1 MPEPFELIG
10 IEKGIHCGTR
20 TGGYDNLDVNLFK
33 PDAVDRTYFY
43 FRTPT
48 AERLVLTQTALLWMA
63 MAIHGIPFYHIL
75 KMYFDLMQKKVYV
88 EIHVIGLTPSNL
100 IAKSEVLLLIIS
112 AVGL

>member
-1 MPEPFELIG
+1 MPEPFELNG
-10 IEKGIHCGTR
+10 IEKGIHCVTR
-20 TGGYDNLDVNLFK
+20 TGGCFNLDANLFM
-33 PDAVDRTYFY
+33 PEAVDLTSLV

-48 AERLVLTQTALLWMA
+48 AERLVLTRTALLWMA
-63 MAIHGIPFYHIL
+63 TVIHGIPFYHIL
-75 KMYFDLMQKKVYV
+75 KLYFDLMQKKVYV